1 MSMKLSQN
9 MAKYY
14 VLHHCTSNQFTTPWP
29 RETQRTGNVLA
40 PYRDSCWFSWGFII
54 TNQFTE
60 INKVNHAFNMSEGVR
75 IFRAYGIICL
85 RRPDSSS

>member
-14 VLHHCTSNQFTTPWP
+14 VLHYCMSNQFVTPEP
-29 RETQRTGNVLA
+29 RETPSGNVLA
-40 PYRDSCWFSWGFII
+40 PYRDSRWTSCGFII

-60 INKVNHAFNMSEGVR
+60 INKVNHAFNMSEGVG

-85 RRPDSSS
+85 RRADSSS